1 MYYIKVRATELI
13 TGKSGVMSFVAMGE
27 NPIVALTNGRL
38 HFEDTYELGNIVDY
52 KYVEGIEESTDVLL
66 VLVP

>member
-1 MYYIKVRATELI
+1 MYYMKVRATELI

-27 NPIVALTNGRL
+27 NPIVALTMGRE
-38 HFEDTYELGNIVDY
+38 HFEGKYELGMIVDY
-52 KYVEGIEESTDVLL
+52 KYVEGLEETTDVLL